1 MFSYTVEEWLL
12 FFYIYCIFGWCFE
25 STYVS
30 IRTGHP
36 VNRGFMQAPFLPLYG
51 SGAILLLIIG
61 NVFADSLLLTYI
73 FSCIGATLLEF
84 FTGWAMERMFKIKYW
99 DYSGQPFNLD
109 GHVCLMSSLF
119 WGVLGIFLSR
129 ILHTPIEGA
138 LLKLSGQVKVFMVI
152 VITTVLAGDFALSF
166 REAMELREVLMDM
179 VRMEGVLRDMKAQ
192 QGTAEMLLKVEKFLD
207 KLTDIR
213 NGIQAQL
220 SARYE
225 VKISREQSGQVRFK
239 LPKSLIP

>member
-12 FFYIYCIFGWCFE
+12 FFYIYCVFGWCFE

-30 IRTGHP
+30 VRTGHP

-61 NVFADSLLLTYI
+61 HIFANSLILTYV
-73 FSCIGATLLEF
+73 FSCIGATFLEY
-84 FTGWAMERMFKIKYW
+84 FTGMAMEKMFKIKYW
-99 DYSGQPFNLD
+99 DYSKQPFNLQ

-119 WGVLGIFLSR
+119 WGVLGIFLTR
-129 ILHTPIEGA
+129 VLHGPIEEFIFGVP
-138 LLKLSGQVKVFMVI
+138 GQVKVFSVL
-152 VITTVLAGDFALSF
+152 VITAILAGDFALSF
-166 REAMELREVLMDM
+166 RDALELREVLIDIEK
-179 VRMEGVLRDMKAQ
+179 MEGMLKGMEVQQLNVLKPQ
-192 QGTAEMLLKVEKFLD
+192 QGAVEELIKIEKFLE
-207 KLTDIR
+207 KLENIR

-225 VKISREQSGQVRFK
+225 VKIR
-239 LPKSLIP
+239 

>member
-12 FFYIYCIFGWCFE
+12 FFYIYCVFGWCFE

-61 NVFADSLLLTYI
+61 NVFANSILFTYI

-84 FTGWAMERMFKIKYW
+84 FTGQTMESVFKIKYW
-99 DYSGQPFNLD
+99 DYSRQPFNIQ

-119 WGVLGIFLSR
+119 WGVLGIFLTR
-129 ILHTPIEGA
+129 VLHVPIEDFVLGVP
-138 LLKLSGQVKVFMVI
+138 GQVKVFIVI
-152 VITTVLAGDFALSF
+152 VITAVLAGDFALSF
-166 REAMELREVLMDM
+166 RDALELREVLIDM
-179 VRMEGVLRDMKAQ
+179 GKMEGILREMKVQ
-192 QGTAEMLLKVEKFLD
+192 QGTTEKLLKVEMFLD
-207 KLTDIR
+207 KLAKIR
-213 NGIQAQL
+213 SGIQAQL

-225 VKISREQSGQVRFK
+225 VKISRK
-239 LPKSLIP
+239 L

>member
-1 MFSYTVEEWLL
+1 MFSYAIEEWLL
-12 FFYIYCIFGWCFE
+12 FFYIYCVFGWCFE

-61 NVFADSLLLTYI
+61 NIFANSLLFTYI
-73 FSCIGATLLEF
+73 FSCLGATLLEF
-84 FTGWAMERMFKIKYW
+84 FTGYTMERMFKIKYW
-99 DYSGQPFNLD
+99 DYSKQPFNLQ

-119 WGVLGIFLSR
+119 WGVLGIFLTR
-129 ILHTPIEGA
+129 VLHAPIENFVLA
-138 LLKLSGQVKVFMVI
+138 LPEQVKVFLAVF
-152 VITTVLAGDFALSF
+152 ITAVLAGDFALSF
-166 REAMELREVLMDM
+166 RDALDLREILIDM
-179 VRMEGVLRDMKAQ
+179 EKMEVILKDVVAQ
-192 QGTAEMLLKVEKFLD
+192 QVSDQKLLKVKAFSD
-207 KLTDIR
+207 KLEIIR

-225 VKISREQSGQVRFK
+225 VKVSRKV
-239 LPKSLIP
+239 

>member
-1 MFSYTVEEWLL
+1 M
-12 FFYIYCIFGWCFE
+12 
-25 STYVS
+25 
-30 IRTGHP
+30 
-36 VNRGFMQAPFLPLYG
+36 
-51 SGAILLLIIG
+51 
-61 NVFADSLLLTYI
+61 
-73 FSCIGATLLEF
+73 EF

-129 ILHTPIEGA
+129 ALHTPIEGA
-138 LLKLSGQVKVFMVI
+138 LLKLPGQVKVFMVI
-152 VITTVLAGDFALSF
+152 VITAVLAGDFALSF
-166 REAMELREVLMDM
+166 REAMELREVLIDM

-220 SARYE
+220 SARCE
-225 VKISREQSGQVRFK
+225 VKISREQSGQVRFE